1 MADALAV
8 LAVLSLAAWA
18 YLLLAR
24 RFFWRAGE
32 RLGGALPEPDSWPE
46 LVAVVPAR
54 DEAEFVGRATAS
66 LLRQDYPV
74 AFSVLLV
81 DDCSRDGTADA
92 ARAAAV
98 SVDGGERLVVIEARP
113 PEPGWT
119 GKMWAVSEGIEAAES
134 IAPTAQFLWLTDAD
148 IEHDPGELRALV
160 AKAQAGRLDLV
171 SLMVRLH
178 CGDWIERLLIPAF
191 VFFFQ
196 KLYPFPAVNDP
207 ESRVAGAAG
216 GSMLVRTV
224 ALERAGGV
232 ASIRGALIDDCAL
245 AARIKPSGPIWLGL
259 AERSRSLRPYVG
271 MAGIWRM
278 VSRTAFTQLRH
289 SPVRLLGAVAGMAL
303 VYLAPPVVLLAG
315 LVYGDLGSAFI
326 AGLALTSM
334 WIAYWP
340 TYRLYAGRGGV
351 FDWQFLA
358 LPLAA
363 ILYTAMSV
371 DSALNHWRGRGG
383 GWKGRTFAPP
393 PPAA

>member
-1 MADALAV
+1 MADALAI
-8 LAVLSLAAWA
+8 LAALSLAAWA

-32 RLGGALPEPDSWPE
+32 RLGDVLPEPESWPE

-54 DEAEFVGRATAS
+54 DEADFVRPATAS
-66 LLRQDYPV
+66 LLCQDYPV

-81 DDCSRDGTADA
+81 DDGSRDGTAGA

-98 SVDGGERLVVIEARP
+98 SVGGGERLLVVEARP

-119 GKMWAVSEGIEAAES
+119 GKMWAVSEGVNAART
-134 IAPTAQFLWLTDAD
+134 IAPTAQFIWLTDAD

-160 AKAQAGRLDLV
+160 AKAQADRLDLV

-178 CGDWIERLLIPAF
+178 CVGWIEKLLIPAF

-196 KLYPFPAVNDP
+196 KLYPFRAVNDP
-207 ESRVAGAAG
+207 KSRVAGAAG
-216 GSMLVRTV
+216 GSMLVRTR
-224 ALERAGGV
+224 ALERAGGI
-232 ASIRGALIDDCAL
+232 ASIRDALIDDCAL
-245 AARIKPSGPIWLGL
+245 AAKIKPRGPIWLGL
-259 AERSRSLRPYVG
+259 AERSRSLRPYG
-271 MAGIWRM
+271 GLAGVWRM

-289 SPVRLLGAVAGMAL
+289 SPARLLGAVAGMVL
-303 VYLAPPVVLLAG
+303 VYLAPPALLLAG
-315 LVYGDLGSAFI
+315 VAYGEAESAVF
-326 AGLALTSM
+326 AGMALTSM

-340 TYRLYAGRGGV
+340 TYRLYAGRGGA

-363 ILYTAMSV
+363 ILYTAMTV
-371 DSALNHWRGRGG
+371 DSALSHWRGTGG